1 MRGVAHHH
9 YFAPHPASPHRVV
22 EIRATL
28 RGREFRFLTDRGV
41 FSRGR
46 VDRGTRLLIETM
58 EIDPDDTIL
67 DLGCG
72 YGPIGLVAASLAPLG
87 RVYLVDVNERA
98 VDLARR
104 NAFLNGLGNVEVRLG
119 DGFAPVSDLRFDVI
133 LTNPPIRTGKASVY
147 RLFRDASIHLKPG
160 GRFYFVAR
168 TSQGAKTLASQVEEI
183 FGNVEELERGGGFRV
198 YRAVRHV

>member
-1 MRGVAHHH
+1 MRDVAHHH
-9 YFAPHPASPHRVV
+9 YFAPHPASPHRVA

-58 EIDPDDTIL
+58 EIGPGDTVL

-98 VDLARR
+98 VDLARG
-104 NAFLNGLGNVEVRLG
+104 NAFLNGLRNVEVRLG
-119 DGFAPVSDLRFDVI
+119 DGFAPVADLRFDVI

-147 RLFRDASIHLKPG
+147 RLFREAYLHLKPG

-168 TSQGAKTLASQVEEI
+168 TSQGAKTLASHVQEI